1 MEEIMKNKKGIVFVT
16 DKWGR
21 FDDGGIDVF
30 NQKLCEAMG
39 YVMNRDE
46 AVVVCLVIGTVEDQ
60 LIENAQN
67 SNIIVISYNQGESE
81 TVYDICTRAVSK
93 VVRFVPNTEF
103 IWMGHDIIFGEYVCH
118 MAKVRKEKSAV
129 IFHTDY
135 FRVHADRSDNVS
147 RRETGNDN
155 LGKRERQNDIAEKV
169 DYVFCVGPIV
179 YKRFRRL
186 NKHNKEKVIQIIPG
200 LEEKERVC
208 DDKNRNILIAGR
220 FFGNSEVQKNWEKTC
235 QAVEFAMGELEGRGI
250 RTADYI
256 TTVFG
261 FDSKMSDEELQDLQ
275 DEVNKKLR
283 NHNVRLTIQLKKYDN
298 YRRYY
303 LKELEGSAI
312 FVMGSELESFG
323 MTAWEALAFEVP
335 IVISDSS
342 GLYEYLEE
350 HLGYLLRGL
359 CGTFPACKGNNVE
372 YMGKSIADILA
383 KPEKMKKATEL
394 LREIMSI
401 NKWENLAI
409 EIAKKVG
416 IDDVMDEMTYK
427 NHDCFEFTYV
437 ERGLMVSEIKARVKN
452 KKVKKRMVFFGGI
465 SRKLFWRDEK
475 LLEWDNQFASSLMQ
489 LLIDNH
495 NVHIYLCYETDGAIE
510 QRGKEMGEE
519 MERKEEILLLKSKKI
534 GLLNEIFEEK
544 YGARFNGCKNRFH
557 LVPLT
562 KSPSVYINILDDDWY
577 FSLKYENRTTQNA
590 TMKLRNGEE
599 GKSEKDRL
607 LAHMKFILS
616 DNKEEMESKSL
627 ISELEKWR
635 SEYSYG

>member
-1 MEEIMKNKKGIVFVT
+1 MRETIKNKKGIVFVT

-39 YVMNRDE
+39 YVMNREE

-67 SNIIVISYNQGESE
+67 SNVIVITYNQGMNESLN
-81 TVYDICTRAVSK
+81 DICKRAVNK
-93 VVRFVPNTEF
+93 VVKNVPNTEF
-103 IWMGHDIIFGEYVCH
+103 IWMGHDIIFGEHVCH
-118 MAKVRKEKSAV
+118 MSKIRKEKSAV

-135 FRVHADRSDNVS
+135 FRVHADRSDNVT
-147 RRETGNDN
+147 RRGKENDN
-155 LGKRERQNDIAEKV
+155 LSKSEYQNNIAKKA
-169 DYVFCVGPIV
+169 DYIFCVGPKV
-179 YKRFRRL
+179 YKRFMSL
-186 NKHNKEKVIQIIPG
+186 NRSNKEPVIQIIPG
-200 LEEKERVC
+200 LEEKEREC
-208 DDKNRNILIAGR
+208 DGKNKNILIAGR
-220 FFGNSEVQKNWEKTC
+220 FFGNAEIQKNWKNVC
-235 QAVEFAMGELEGRGI
+235 KAVAIAMKELESRGVK
-250 RTADYI
+250 TADYI
-256 TTVFG
+256 TTVYG
-261 FDSKMSDEELQDLQ
+261 FDFKISDNGLEKLQA
-275 DEVNKKLR
+275 EVNKELSAHDIR
-283 NHNVRLTIQLKKYDN
+283 PTIHLKRFDN
-298 YRRYY
+298 YRVNY
-303 LKELEGSAI
+303 LKELERSSI

-342 GLYEYLEE
+342 GLYEYLEDD
-350 HLGYLLRGL
+350 LGYLLKGL
-359 CGTFPACKGNNVE
+359 CGVFPACKGNVIE
-372 YMGKSIADILA
+372 CMGKSIADILA

-394 LREIMSI
+394 LREKMSI

-409 EIAKKVG
+409 KMAKKVG

-427 NHDCFEFTYV
+427 NHDCFEFTYA

-452 KKVKKRMVFFGGI
+452 KKIKKRMVFFGGI
-465 SRKLFWRDEK
+465 SRKLFWRDEE
-475 LLEWDNQFASSLMQ
+475 LQDWDNQFALSLLQ
-489 LLIDNH
+489 LLIEQN
-495 NVHIYLCYETDGAIE
+495 NIHIYLCYETDGAIE

-519 MERKEEILLLKSKKI
+519 MEKKEEILLLKSKKI
-534 GLLNEIFEEK
+534 GLLNEKFETE
-544 YGARFNGCKNRFH
+544 YGESFDNCKECFH

-616 DNKEEMESKSL
+616 DNKEEEIESKRL
-627 ISELEKWR
+627 ITELEKWR
-635 SEYSYG
+635 LEDC